1 MRLLIVVLA
10 PLLRARRQLPPRRHV
25 RAQLKVI
32 LALARARVRSRAAA
46 PAMMI
51 RAALAV
57 RVKLR
62 ALVRTRRVDGLGV
75 RRRAAAAACVG
86 EAIGQSNVLPVKR

>member
-1 MRLLIVVLA
+1 
-10 PLLRARRQLPPRRHV
+10 
-25 RAQLKVI
+25 
-32 LALARARVRSRAAA
+32 
-46 PAMMI
+46 MMI

-86 EAIGQSNVLPVKR
+86 EALGQSNILPVTR